1 MQRAPDI
8 ASAAIAAVTVAN
20 QGTVWRW
27 GWEDDRDGSDDD
39 DSGDD
44 DGDDDDD
51 DDYDGE
57 CLQQLQLLI
66 KEQRRCCALARL
78 SKPVQQSPRGRLE
91 NLHSKVIISHLQPAV
106 H

>member
-1 MQRAPDI
+1 M
-8 ASAAIAAVTVAN
+8 
-20 QGTVWRW
+20 
-27 GWEDDRDGSDDD
+27 DGGGGD

-66 KEQRRCCALARL
+66 KEQRRSCALARL
-78 SKPVQQSPRGRLE
+78 SKPVQQSPRGSSGEIAL
-91 NLHSKVIISHLQPAV
+91 
-106 H
+106 

>member
-1 MQRAPDI
+1 MHKDPDI

-27 GWEDDRDGSDDD
+27 WREDDRLGSDDD
-39 DSGDD
+39 DSGVDD
-44 DGDDDDD
+44 SGDDDDD
-51 DDYDGE
+51 DDDGE

-78 SKPVQQSPRGRLE
+78 SKPVQQSPRGLSGE
-91 NLHSKVIISHLQPAV
+91 LAL
-106 H
+106 

>member
-8 ASAAIAAVTVAN
+8 ASAARAALAVAV
-20 QGTVWRW
+20 QGTVSRWWR
-27 GWEDDRDGSDDD
+27 EDYCIGSDDDIGDDDSGNDDSGDDVSGDD

-44 DGDDDDD
+44 DDD
-51 DDYDGE
+51 DGE

-78 SKPVQQSPRGRLE
+78 SKPVQQSPRGSSGELA
-91 NLHSKVIISHLQPAV
+91 L
-106 H
+106 